1 MSSLYKIEEQYNQG
15 LKMAITFYIG
25 KSAAGNFEIIDI
37 SEPDDIWFHI
47 NNDSSA
53 HVIAKL
59 PADFNKK
66 DLKYIIKHG
75 AVICKQNSKY
85 KTAKVPTEIIYTK
98 VKNIEKTNTIGSV
111 HVTDEKIV
119 RV

>member
-1 MSSLYKIEEQYNQG
+1 MSTLYKIEEQYNQG
-15 LKMAITFYIG
+15 LKTMITFYIG

-37 SEPDDIWFHI
+37 SDPDDIWFHI

-53 HVIAKL
+53 HVIAKM
-59 PADFNKK
+59 PINIDKK
-66 DLKYIIKHG
+66 DIKYIIKHG

-85 KTAKVPTEIIYTK
+85 KSAKTPTEIIYAK
-98 VKNIEKTNTIGSV
+98 IKHIEKTSTIGAV
-111 HVTDEKIV
+111 HVIDGKIV